1 MPVNPVPKPWRTQ
14 AHTMLDWIDRGL
26 DRCEKGVLIGAIATM
41 ASVSVANVGLRN
53 LSGASL
59 LWANEINQLLLVVV
73 TFMGLGL
80 GARQARHIRVSAIHD
95 LLARPARK
103 ALLIITSFV
112 TAGLLF
118 ALAAWALDYADST
131 RRSCRILPETL
142 DLAGLSLPLGSLPPA
157 ASLALMVL
165 AMVLIGQLA
174 GSTATAGRKLRSS
187 LPGWLRAG
195 TIVAISLGLILVLW
209 WLGGLAADLI
219 ANRSGR
225 CRVMSATGLPVYL
238 VHLVVPLGLTLGAL
252 QFALAG
258 LRNLASRGNY
268 LSWREPDEYLDEQG
282 ERSSG

>member
-1 MPVNPVPKPWRTQ
+1 MPVDPALKPWPER
-14 AHTMLDWIDRGL
+14 ARAVLDWIDRGL
-26 DRCEKGVLIGAIATM
+26 DQCEKGVLIGAIATM

-53 LSGASL
+53 LSDSSL
-59 LWANEINQLLLVVV
+59 LWANEINQVLLVVV

-103 ALLIITSFV
+103 ALLIVTSFV
-112 TAGLLF
+112 TAGLLI
-118 ALAAWALDYADST
+118 ALAGWALDYADST

-142 DLAGLSLPLGSLPPA
+142 ELAGLSLPLGTLPAA

-174 GSTATAGRKLRSS
+174 DAVATAGHKLRSS
-187 LPGWLRAG
+187 LPGWLRAI
-195 TIVAISLGLILVLW
+195 TSAAALLGLALLVW
-209 WLGGLAADLI
+209 WLWGLAADLI

-258 LRNLASRGNY
+258 LRNLVSRGNY
-268 LSWREPDEYLDEQG
+268 LSWYQPDEYLDEEG
-282 ERSSG
+282 ERPNG